1 MSATLTPAQVAERLG
16 IGEGTV
22 RRVVRKECDACTPD
36 ELRMIPGGR
45 YDDKVMVIFAAVFD
59 AVISGRAVTRTA
71 PAIDPVPLVRRV
83 AS

>member
-1 MSATLTPAQVAERLG
+1 
-16 IGEGTV
+16 
-22 RRVVRKECDACTPD
+22 
-36 ELRMIPGGR
+36 MIPGGR
-45 YDDKVMVIFAAVFD
+45 YNGDKVVIIFAGVFD